1 MRTFTYWYA
10 SGQMASYKM
19 PPLRPRY
26 GYHAV
31 TENAVVQIRFAHV
44 SDNTQEYERDE
55 SSVPL
60 AYVDVSIL

>member
-1 MRTFTYWYA
+1 
-10 SGQMASYKM
+10 M